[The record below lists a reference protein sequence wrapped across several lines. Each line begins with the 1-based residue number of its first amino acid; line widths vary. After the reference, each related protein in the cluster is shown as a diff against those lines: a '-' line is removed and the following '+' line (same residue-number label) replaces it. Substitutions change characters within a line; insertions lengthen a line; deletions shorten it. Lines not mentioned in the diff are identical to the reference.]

1 MDWSL
6 CIATLNRRDALLRT
20 LRHAVAQTVPPRE
33 VVVIDVSDDWEET
46 ARLAHAEIFDARPE
60 ITLIYRTSPVRSS
73 ATQRNLGLGLCSS
86 EIVFMID
93 DDSFLFPD
101 CAEQILQIYKA
112 DTAGEVACVAI
123 SLVSEIPPLPGTQ
136 DKAARSIAQKE
147 SGNRQIARLQQAV
160 LKSGFGRWINRKVLL
175 QSMDELFIKYEGPRD
190 TPVPASVAGLDVT
203 RITFMQGCAMTVRRE
218 VALAEPFDPA
228 LRFYAAFEDLDA
240 TYRYGRHG
248 VALRSAR
255 ARLHHFE
262 AAGGRIKRKKVIVF
276 QLLNMALFIRR
287 NTPDPEQ
294 WKGVYQRLL
303 WRRLI
308 GEFLKDGLSRRFDFP
323 QVKGVLAVMGCWKEL
338 WKRSPAELDD
348 WYPQFQKQIIDSL

>member
-6 CIATLNRRDALLRT
+6 CIATLNRRDALLRA
-20 LRHAVAQTVPPRE
+20 LRHAVSQSVPPRD

-46 ARLAHAEIFDARPE
+46 ARIARDEIFSAHPG
-60 ITLIYRTSPVRSS
+60 IALIYQTSPVRSS
-73 ATQRNLGLGLCSS
+73 ATQRNLGLGLCQG

-101 CAEQILQIYKA
+101 AAEEVLRIYEA
-112 DTAGEVACVAI
+112 DTACEVACVAI
-123 SLVSEIPPLPGTQ
+123 SLVSEVPPLPGAHQ
-136 DKAARSIAQKE
+136 IAQKD
-147 SGNRQIARLQQAV
+147 SGNRKAAGLQQMAMQ
-160 LKSGFGRWINRKVLL
+160 SRFGRWINRRVLL

-190 TPVPASVAGLDVT
+190 SAVPAAVAGLDVS
-203 RITFMQGCAMTVRRE
+203 RITFMQGCAMTVRRA

-248 VALRSAR
+248 VSLRAHR

-287 NTPDPEQ
+287 NAAAPDRWE
-294 WKGVYQRLL
+294 GTYRVLL
-303 WRRLI
+303 WRRLL
-308 GEFLKDGLSRRFDFP
+308 GEFLKDALSRRFDFP
-323 QVKGVLAVMGCWKEL
+323 QVKGVLVAMRL
-338 WKRSPAELDD
+338 WREVWTHDPKDLDT
-348 WYPQFQKQIIDSL
+348 WYPALQKRVIEEL